1 MALVAYVYC
10 IPWGVLA
17 NPDTRI
23 ALTSAIVDHHA
34 LSIDPYAG
42 SLMDRALYHG
52 HYYTDK
58 APGMSLLAVPAYA
71 ALHLVLPSTILN
83 AKHTL
88 PAYFF
93 SRYLLTSLVLGIPAA
108 VFVGL
113 LWRFLL
119 PMLGRRHA
127 ALLALGYGLGTVA
140 WAYSGVLFSHIMS
153 AMVLF
158 GAFMLL
164 YSVSTERAPF
174 ATWRWAAAGG
184 LCGLAVL
191 CEYPAALAGLLL
203 ALFAAYTA
211 YTAYTDRDVGPRRLP
226 ALCAF
231 VGAGLLALLPLALYN
246 TAVYGS
252 PLVVG
257 YVHEAGEARFLTGMS
272 RGFEGVGAPDPVA
285 LWGITFSPY
294 RGLFALSPFLL
305 LALPGAAAMWRR
317 RRQRP
322 ATVLCVLVVVAM
334 LLFNGGYYFWDGG
347 ATIGPRFAAA
357 AVPFLILLAAFAL
370 RQAPWTRVAPAL
382 IALSIALVALCC
394 LTSITGF
401 SSGQPNP
408 FAAFVLPRLLH
419 GSIPDNWGG
428 RLGLPGTASLLP
440 LAAIEA
446 ALSWGLWRS
455 LGPKRRTATYEL
467 SGVPEE
473 SGQSLD
479 CDRVSLA

>member
-10 IPWGVLA
+10 IPRGVLA

-34 LSIDPYAG
+34 LRIDPYAG

-71 ALHLVLPSTILN
+71 ALHLVLPSATLN
-83 AKHTL
+83 TKHTL

-93 SRYLLTSLVLGIPAA
+93 TRYLLTSLVLGIPAA

-119 PMLGRRHA
+119 PMLGRRRGA
-127 ALLALGYGLGTVA
+127 VLALGYGLGTVA

-153 AMVLF
+153 AMSLF

-164 YSVSTERAPF
+164 YPVSTGRAPF
-174 ATWRWAAAGG
+174 ATRRWAAAGG
-184 LCGLAVL
+184 LCGLAAL
-191 CEYPAALAGLLL
+191 CEYPAALVGLLL

-211 YTAYTDRDVGPRRLP
+211 YTARDAGPRRLP
-226 ALCAF
+226 GLGAF

-252 PLVVG
+252 PLVIG
-257 YVHEAGEARFLTGMS
+257 YVHEAGEARFLAGMS

-322 ATVLCVLVVVAM
+322 AAVLCVLVVVAM

-357 AVPFLILLAAFAL
+357 VVPFLVFLAAFAP
-370 RQAPWTRVAPAL
+370 RRAPWARVTPVL

-455 LGPKRRTATYEL
+455 LCPKRRTMTRGL
-467 SGVPEE
+467 SGVP
-473 SGQSLD
+473 GDLDQSLD
-479 CDRVSLA
+479 RDRVGLA